1 MDLAHLGWRLVQT
14 AITLFFVSL
23 LVFGITQIL
32 PGNAAQMVLGE
43 FATPEALLALEGQL
57 GLSDPWYLQ
66 YGRWLAGI
74 LTWDWG
80 VSLST
85 SQPVLSLVAQDFG
98 RSLLLAATSLVLVTV
113 VAIPVGILAALRRG
127 TLTDLGISLFSYIGV
142 SLPEFVVATLLLVML
157 ARPEIGIFPAGG
169 YEPLATGLWPFLSH
183 LILPSLALAI
193 ILMAHISRQTRS
205 EMVDVMQQDYIRTAV
220 LKGLSR
226 RQVVLRHALRN
237 AMIPTITVIALD
249 VGYLLGGILVVEE
262 VFAYPG
268 LGRLLVSA
276 MQNRDL
282 PLLQGAVLVIAV
294 CYALANLVAD
304 ISYAF
309 LDRRIRYE

>member
-1 MDLAHLGWRLVQT
+1 MDPIYVGWRMVHT
-14 AITLFFVSL
+14 AVTLLLVSL
-23 LVFGITQIL
+23 LVFAITQIL
-32 PGNAAQMVLGE
+32 PGNAAHMVLGE
-43 FATPEALLALEGQL
+43 FATPEAVHALEERL
-57 GLSDPWYLQ
+57 GLTAPWFIQ

-74 LTWDWG
+74 LSWDWG
-80 VSLST
+80 TSLSN
-85 SQPVLSLVAQDFG
+85 SQPVLRLVAQDLS
-98 RSLLLAATSLVLVTV
+98 RSLVLAASSLLLVTA
-113 VAIPVGILAALRRG
+113 VAIPVGIIAALRRG
-127 TLTDLGISLFSYIGV
+127 TLTDMGISLFSYVGV
-142 SLPEFVVATLLLVML
+142 SMPEFVVATLLLVLL

-169 YEPLATGLWPFLSH
+169 YEPLSAGLWPFLSH

-220 LKGLSR
+220 LKGLPR
-226 RQVVLRHALRN
+226 RRVVMRHALRN

-249 VGYLLGGILVVEE
+249 VGYLMGGILVVEE

-282 PLLQGAVLVIAV
+282 PLLQGAVLVVAA
-294 CYALANLVAD
+294 CYALANLLAD
-304 ISYAF
+304 IAYAT